1 MKFVK
6 YLALAMMALSLGSCL
21 NNDDDEKG
29 YTVTFSDFL
38 AVGADATSVMTD
50 DDDVLQV
57 SNPSSLKFSD
67 GTIPNRVIANFSME
81 YDQAGKL
88 KSNYIEIKGAQR
100 CYIVPCVSKEDVD
113 VEKEFKLST
122 PKSMSMTKKYLNIY
136 VEGYFGSNISE
147 NDFHLY
153 VDRVE
158 GANVFLAH
166 TCKPGGSDYG
176 SKALSYLIHPE
187 LEKYRSQIVPASG
200 KISIILNND
209 QSTLITYE
217 WK

>member
-38 AVGADATSVMTD
+38 AVGADATTVMTD

-100 CYIVPCVSKEDVD
+100 CYIVPCVSKEDVEE
-113 VEKEFKLST
+113 EKEFKLSR
-122 PKSMSMTKKYLNIY
+122 PKSMSMTKKYLNLY
-136 VEGYFGSNISE
+136 VEGYFGSNVSE
-147 NDFHLY
+147 TDFHLY
-153 VDRVE
+153 VDRVD
-158 GANVFLAH
+158 GANVFLTH
-166 TCKPGGSDYG
+166 TCK
-176 SKALSYLIHPE
+176 A
-187 LEKYRSQIVPASG
+187 YRSQIVPASG
-200 KISIILNND
+200 KISLIINND
-209 QSTLITYE
+209 QETLITYE